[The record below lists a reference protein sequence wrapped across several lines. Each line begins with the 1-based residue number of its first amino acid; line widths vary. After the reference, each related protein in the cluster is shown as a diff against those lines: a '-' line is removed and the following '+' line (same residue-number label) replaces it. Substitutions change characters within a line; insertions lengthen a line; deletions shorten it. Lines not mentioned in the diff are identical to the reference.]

1 MEAQK
6 QFLGRGWAWPVR
18 LDPATALVATAEADD
33 DVQQSILII
42 LGTSPGERVMR
53 PEFGCGI
60 ADMVFE
66 VIDNATVNR
75 IAALVRD
82 ALVRFEARIEVLDV
96 TVDPW
101 RAAEG
106 RLDISIHWRM
116 RATNQVG
123 NLVYPFYF
131 REGGPL

>member
-6 QFLGRGWAWPVR
+6 QFLGRGWASPVR

-75 IAALVRD
+75 IAQLVRD
-82 ALVRFEARIEVLDV
+82 ALVRFEARIDVLDV

-131 REGGPL
+131 REGGP